1 MAIGS
6 VPFINLGLFIHD
18 VTSVRFLK
26 KLSTRC
32 LFTVTERQGLE
43 DFDIISIKMKG
54 RGAITNY
61 DLNSYEVNGIMKK
74 ADGDGGSAVQL
85 YAKGCSKLLLH
96 VLKSGPS
103 KKDDEVVTSIGDE
116 KEVEDFCVM
125 EREFRIM
132 MQ

>member
-1 MAIGS
+1 MC
-6 VPFINLGLFIHD
+6 LGFDMVEVDSQRLKLERRGVGILLRISCGWLVFMLFFSP
-18 VTSVRFLK
+18 VA
-26 KLSTRC
+26 
-32 LFTVTERQGLE
+32 GLRPLR
-43 DFDIISIKMKG
+43 D
-54 RGAITNY
+54 RTN
-61 DLNSYEVNGIMKK
+61 SW
-74 ADGDGGSAVQL
+74 GDGGSAVQL